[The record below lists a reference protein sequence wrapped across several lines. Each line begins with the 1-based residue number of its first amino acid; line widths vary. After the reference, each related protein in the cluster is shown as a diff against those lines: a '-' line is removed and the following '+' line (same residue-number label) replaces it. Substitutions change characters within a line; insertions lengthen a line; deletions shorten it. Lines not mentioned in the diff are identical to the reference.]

1 MIHGGLVRVD
11 EMFSWFTPA
20 EQTISFA
27 LWQWSMVQVS
37 VMEPRWLDYIRFT
50 LLSSSTSDGA

>member
-1 MIHGGLVRVD
+1 VRVD
-11 EMFSWFTPA
+11 EMFSCFTDA

-37 VMEPRWLDYIRFT
+37 VMEPRWLEYIRFT
-50 LLSSSTSDGA
+50 LLSSSTPDGA